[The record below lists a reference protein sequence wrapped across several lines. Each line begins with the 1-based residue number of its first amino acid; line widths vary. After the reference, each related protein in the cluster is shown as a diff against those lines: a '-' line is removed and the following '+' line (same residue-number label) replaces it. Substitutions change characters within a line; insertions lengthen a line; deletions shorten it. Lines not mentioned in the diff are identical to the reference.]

1 MWEWLSTTG
10 SPLVFA
16 ADVLVDALCAEH
28 DPDDGVVVLP
38 IDNRL
43 VDALLRPPFANPPL
57 ECLVRDD
64 GGNVDLKASLAPEG
78 ETVNRENAGP
88 VIVALVR
95 AAFRRRTADTDDNS
109 GVGGI
114 TASDVY
120 SALRGA
126 CSAALAE
133 VATEISGAEASTRQ
147 QSQPRRRRGRRVRR
161 SNRVDITPVQLLL
174 LQVVLPVL
182 DAILIVAHRE
192 RQPPTQRTP
201 ASADLTQEVVLAAD
215 FDVTRDWVQNIVEL
229 LVGMVA
235 ATSVACDLACHAL
248 HTFVTCGWRDVVS
261 LYFDEIVSVNHAKMR
276 DDAMEG

>member
-147 QSQPRRRRGRRVRR
+147 QSQPRRRRVGRVSRE
-161 SNRVDITPVQLLL
+161 DMTPVQQLL

-192 RQPPTQRTP
+192 SQPPAQRTP
-201 ASADLTQEVVLAAD
+201 ASADLAQEVVLGHD
-215 FDVTRDWVQNIVEL
+215 FEVTPVWVQSIVEL

-235 ATSVACDLACHAL
+235 APSVACDLACHAL

>member
-109 GVGGI
+109 GVGGV

-133 VATEISGAEASTRQ
+133 VATEISGAEASTQQ
-147 QSQPRRRRGRRVRR
+147 QSQPRRLRVGQVSRE
-161 SNRVDITPVQLLL
+161 DMTPVQQLL

-192 RQPPTQRTP
+192 SQPPAQRTP
-201 ASADLTQEVVLAAD
+201 ASADLAQEVVLGHD
-215 FDVTRDWVQNIVEL
+215 FEVTPVWVQSIVEL

-235 ATSVACDLACHAL
+235 APSVACDLACHAL

>member
-1 MWEWLSTTG
+1 MWEWLATTG

-16 ADVLVDALCAEH
+16 ADVLVNALCTYYEVDA
-28 DPDDGVVVLP
+28 DSVVQP

-109 GVGGI
+109 GVGGV

-133 VATEISGAEASTRQ
+133 VATEISGAEASTQQ
-147 QSQPRRRRGRRVRR
+147 QSQPRRLRVGQVSRE
-161 SNRVDITPVQLLL
+161 DMTPVQQLL

-192 RQPPTQRTP
+192 SQPPAQRTP
-201 ASADLTQEVVLAAD
+201 ASADLAQEVVLGHD
-215 FDVTRDWVQNIVEL
+215 FEVTPVWVQSIVEL

-235 ATSVACDLACHAL
+235 APSVACDLACHAL
-248 HTFVTCGWRDVVS
+248 HTFVTCSWRDVVS
-261 LYFDEIVSVNHAKMR
+261 LYFDDIVSVNHAKMR

>member
-133 VATEISGAEASTRQ
+133 VATEISGAEASTQQ
-147 QSQPRRRRGRRVRR
+147 QSQPRRRRVGRVSRE
-161 SNRVDITPVQLLL
+161 DMTPVQQLL

-192 RQPPTQRTP
+192 SQPPAQRTP
-201 ASADLTQEVVLAAD
+201 ASADLAQEVVLGHD
-215 FDVTRDWVQNIVEL
+215 FEVTPVWVQSIVEL

-235 ATSVACDLACHAL
+235 APSVACDLACHAL